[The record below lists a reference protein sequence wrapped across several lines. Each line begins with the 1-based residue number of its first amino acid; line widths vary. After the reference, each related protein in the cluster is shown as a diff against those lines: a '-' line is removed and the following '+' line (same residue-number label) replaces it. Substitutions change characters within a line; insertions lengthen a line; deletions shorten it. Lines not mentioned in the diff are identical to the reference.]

1 MKEAE
6 LKCFIK
12 KEIPQ
17 WVFYFLSQVTLF
29 CWLFKRVLGKGGG
42 GSVLFF
48 LIYKDEVDSMVCSE
62 PIWTYL

>member
-6 LKCFIK
+6 EKCFIK
-12 KEIPQ
+12 KEILQ

-29 CWLFKRVLGKGGG
+29 YWLFECVLGKGGG
-42 GSVLFF
+42 GGVLFF

-62 PIWTYL
+62 PFWTYL